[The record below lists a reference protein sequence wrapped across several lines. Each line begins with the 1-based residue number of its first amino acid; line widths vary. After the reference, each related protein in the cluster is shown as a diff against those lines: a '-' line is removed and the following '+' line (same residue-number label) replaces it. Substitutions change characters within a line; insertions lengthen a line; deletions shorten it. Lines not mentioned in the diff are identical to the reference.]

1 MVASALSQSI
11 RSVGLFIAI
20 LWAVYLLDWILPYQF
35 TDWGIVPRRMTGLV
49 GIPLS
54 PFLHDGVRHLISNSL
69 PLLILLSLFVFTRR
83 DPWLRVLEIGILSGF
98 LLWLF
103 GRNGSG
109 NQVVVHVGA
118 SGLIYGLIAYLTVA
132 GLREKHPVSLLIAI
146 VVGFVYGGSFIAGM
160 IPGMQGVSWEGH
172 LTGAV
177 AGGALAFL
185 LPKESNK
192 TEEESPV
199 DLLKRHGFD
208 VQ

>member
-20 LWAVYLLDWILPYQF
+20 LWAVYLLDSILPYKF

>member
-192 TEEESPV
+192 AEEESPV